1 MPEQTHSS
9 LTPRRRPTTRAWLAL
24 LLCLFPLTG
33 QAQGFSVR
41 DTRTSLE
48 DGVYR
53 LDARL
58 KLQLTAQ
65 PLEALKN
72 GVPLQ
77 IALDI
82 EVLRP
87 RRYLWAAEVAALEQ
101 RFELRYH
108 ALTERYEV
116 HNLNSGA
123 RHSYYSLAS
132 ALQGL
137 GRIRGLP
144 VIDARL
150 LDPDEHYLLNLG
162 VRLEIDSLPVPL
174 RMRAYLSG
182 DWWLNSG
189 WYSRDLRPRP

>member
-1 MPEQTHSS
+1 MSEQTTHRLS
-9 LTPRRRPTTRAWLAL
+9 LRHPLRAWLAL
-24 LLCLFPLTG
+24 LLCLVPLAG

-41 DTRTSLE
+41 ETRTSLD

-58 KLQLTAQ
+58 TLPLSGQ

-77 IALDI
+77 IVLDI

-87 RRYLWAAEVAALEQ
+87 RRYLWNALIAALEQ

-116 HNLNSGA
+116 RNLNSGA
-123 RHSYYSLAS
+123 RHSYYSLDR

-137 GRIRGLP
+137 GRIRDLP
-144 VIDARL
+144 LIDAGL
-150 LDPDEHYLLNLG
+150 LSPDQHYLLNLR

-189 WYSRDLRPRP
+189 WYSRDLRPRS